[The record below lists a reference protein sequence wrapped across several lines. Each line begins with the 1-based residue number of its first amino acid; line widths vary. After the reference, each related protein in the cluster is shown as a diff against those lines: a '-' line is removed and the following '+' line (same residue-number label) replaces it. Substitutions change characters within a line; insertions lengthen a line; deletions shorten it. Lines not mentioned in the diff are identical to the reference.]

1 MRYRKPSYPYQP
13 ELTLKTNLV
22 QRVLRKLRQPNIFC
36 KFAKTSFEHCQPVFV
51 CVLLAI
57 GMATVQPRRMAV
69 NGGALRF
76 ANQLHSSSLQIGGG
90 QDEATVSTRPRT
102 SKKITKTQ
110 NFLQVC
116 KDQFRTL
123 SASVCV
129 CAAGHRHGHY
139 VAAAW
144 RGVPRRGV
152 AVDGGALRFA
162 NQLRSSSLQIGG
174 GQDEAAVST
183 RPTTS
188 KQPPQPPTHTLQLCS
203 VVILREKPQ
212 FSRGCSVS
220 CR

>member
-76 ANQLHSSSLQIGGG
+76 ANQL
-90 QDEATVSTRPRT
+90 
-102 SKKITKTQ
+102 
-110 NFLQVC
+110 
-116 KDQFRTL
+116 
-123 SASVCV
+123 
-129 CAAGHRHGHY
+129 
-139 VAAAW
+139 
-144 RGVPRRGV
+144 
-152 AVDGGALRFA
+152 
-162 NQLRSSSLQIGG
+162 RSSSLQIGG